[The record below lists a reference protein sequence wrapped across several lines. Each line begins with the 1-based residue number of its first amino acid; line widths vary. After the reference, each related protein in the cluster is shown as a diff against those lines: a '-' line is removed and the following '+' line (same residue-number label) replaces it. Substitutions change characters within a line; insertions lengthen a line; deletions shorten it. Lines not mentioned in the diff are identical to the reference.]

1 MHLAPSVSS
10 AHRTTIDACLAIHAL
25 ARRLA
30 PASACPAFRYPDLHD
45 ENFCATISFGTCT
58 IEPQLAHVAVSPSN
72 VAPVRFPAHVRSFV
86 PGITLIPCTIFSLL
100 SFLPFATIFSL
111 HRVTLPSCTIFFST
125 VLTGLSLGSYAA
137 THHTLQQLYTSSVVL
152 SVNMNFCVPFLI
164 QVLCYQSI

>member
-30 PASACPAFRYPDLHD
+30 PASACPASRYPDLHD

-111 HRVTLPSCTIFFST
+111 HRVTLPSCTIFFPPC
-125 VLTGLSLGSYAA
+125 SLVSLLDLMLL
-137 THHTLQQLYTSSVVL
+137 HTTPS
-152 SVNMNFCVPFLI
+152 NNCI
-164 QVLCYQSI
+164 RQVLCYQSI